1 LGFGTFKV
9 SLDTEQCYLKLSD
22 LEKVKHEEKMPLA
35 DHRSALIRVIEI
47 LSVIEGLRFARGDSR
62 LGSLNQEIVKT
73 LNAQVILVASD
84 LSSDTRHPTTPQ
96 SGSVACR
103 RDGAQARKDGEMELR
118 RVKRKH
124 LVSRTVPNNLHTL
137 MPGAILIV
145 NRVEHY

>member
-1 LGFGTFKV
+1 
-9 SLDTEQCYLKLSD
+9 
-22 LEKVKHEEKMPLA
+22 MPLA

-103 RDGAQARKDGEMELR
+103 RHGAQARKEKAS
-118 RVKRKH
+118 RVAH
-124 LVSRTVPNNLHTL
+124 GS
-137 MPGAILIV
+137 
-145 NRVEHY
+145 